1 VSENKSSSYIIT
13 KTLNPQ
19 NKERKLKSHKEK
31 EASNILHIKTEQSEL
46 YQTSQQRI
54 KSQKSQRDVL
64 QTLRDYSCQPRLQY
78 LAKFSINFTQDG
90 VKSYSV
96 TKPNANYIFLLTHH

>member
-1 VSENKSSSYIIT
+1 MSENKSSSYIIT

-19 NKERKLKSHKEK
+19 NIERKLKSHKEK

-64 QTLRDYSCQPRLQY
+64 QTLRNYSCQPRLQY
-78 LAKFSINFTQDG
+78 LEKFSINIDG
-90 VKSYSV
+90 TKSYSV